1 VATTDLC
8 SSCSA
13 QVMQT
18 IQGWAVTAS
27 TRIQDKRL
35 TKAIHAFFQVT
46 VSAMRTTHPTENNN
60 KRRKA

>member
-1 VATTDLC
+1 
-8 SSCSA
+8 
-13 QVMQT
+13 MQT